1 VYFGLNPPIKKR
13 KRVWVGS
20 HLLPAIR
27 GDTQCRYNTGGAGV
41 AGVAGGARL
50 RASLLLDAFD
60 PRIGGRTFRERE
72 RVRETGAGT
81 KTPDLLYF

>member
-1 VYFGLNPPIKKR
+1 M
-13 KRVWVGS
+13 GS
-20 HLLPAIR
+20 SSLARNTWGYAMH
-27 GDTQCRYNTGGAGV
+27 YNTGGAGVAGV

-50 RASLLLDAFD
+50 RACLLLDTFE